1 MAFLPPR
8 RVKLDFF
15 DLSEELN
22 CLLHPSKG
30 GRKSSKGGGA
40 EIRGVESSVARV
52 LAENLISPRP
62 RGSREAWFR
71 HPRFLHPRS
80 ETSSLAPTAIA
91 FTKRLAS
98 PPLPPPRSR
107 QALTAREGADR
118 VEGSAPLGLGPAGPG
133 ARELAR
139 EKPCCHFF
147 CVEVERGARLRRA
160 PSRSLA
166 QRLALGRVIFPT
178 TRGPTALLVSNG
190 LLQGSWGRR
199 RTRIGLS
206 LSSVS
211 CRFTITEIQAEPSAT
226 WPKMMTTT
234 GQSTR
239 A

>member
-1 MAFLPPR
+1 MILRFL
-8 RVKLDFF
+8 
-15 DLSEELN
+15 
-22 CLLHPSKG
+22 
-30 GRKSSKGGGA
+30 A
-40 EIRGVESSVARV
+40 TTSSVARV

-107 QALTAREGADR
+107 QALTAREGANR
-118 VEGSAPLGLGPAGPG
+118 AEGSAPLSLGLAGPG

-139 EKPCCHFF
+139 EEPCCIFLFF
-147 CVEVERGARLRRA
+147 LCVPPPSPSTSGGEVERGARLRRA

-178 TRGPTALLVSNG
+178 TRGPTAFLVSNG

-199 RTRIGLS
+199 RS
-206 LSSVS
+206 
-211 CRFTITEIQAEPSAT
+211 
-226 WPKMMTTT
+226 
-234 GQSTR
+234 
-239 A
+239 